1 MGFKSLA
8 ILSVVLVFSG
18 QDPPAVARPTAPQSR
33 SDLPPVDE
41 PFRTPVDR
49 SDLMQ
54 QFDAPH
60 PLQGTYELR
69 EIVQPGQAQVPGI
82 VGYLVIGRR
91 YLSLHIRGPGSSP
104 RVPALQ
110 ASFRRYTVLD
120 DRLQMSTIIGHRN
133 EPGGDMLVEEEG
145 LTEVRRYS
153 LTGAV
158 LRIIHGPGSYMEFV
172 RIE

>member
-1 MGFKSLA
+1 MGLKSLA
-8 ILSVVLVFSG
+8 IVSALLVASD
-18 QDPPAVARPTAPQSR
+18 QDPPNISRPTAPQSR
-33 SDLPPVDE
+33 ANLSPVEE

-69 EIVQPGQAQVPGI
+69 EVVHPGQAQVPGI
-82 VGYLVIGRR
+82 TGYLVIGRR
-91 YLSLHIRGPGSSP
+91 YLSLHIQGPGSSP

-120 DRLQMSTIIGHRN
+120 DRLQMSALIGHRN
-133 EPGGDMLVEEEG
+133 EPGGDILVEEQG
-145 LTEVRRYS
+145 LTEVKRYS

-158 LRIIHGPGSYMEFV
+158 LRIISGPGSYMEFV

>member
-1 MGFKSLA
+1 MGLKSLA
-8 ILSVVLVFSG
+8 IVSVLLVASN
-18 QDPPAVARPTAPQSR
+18 QDPPKVSRPTAPQER
-33 SDLPPVDE
+33 SNLPPVEE
-41 PFRTPVDR
+41 PFRTTVDR

-69 EIVQPGQAQVPGI
+69 EIARPGQAQVPGI
-82 VGYLVIGRR
+82 TGYLVILRR
-91 YLSLHIRGPGSSP
+91 HLSLHIRGPGNTP
-104 RVPALQ
+104 GVPAIE

-120 DRLQMSTIIGHRN
+120 DRLQMSTLIGHRN
-133 EPGGDMLVEEEG
+133 EPGGDILVEEEG
-145 LTEVRRYS
+145 LTQVRRYS

-158 LRIIHGPGSYMEFV
+158 LRIIQGPGSYMEFV